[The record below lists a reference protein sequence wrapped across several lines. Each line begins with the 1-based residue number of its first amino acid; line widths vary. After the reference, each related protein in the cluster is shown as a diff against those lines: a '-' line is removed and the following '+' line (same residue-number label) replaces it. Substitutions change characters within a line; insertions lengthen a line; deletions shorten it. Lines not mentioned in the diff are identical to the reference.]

1 MKKIIQMII
10 ALALLMVCFIS
21 LVACVSGSNGNGSHE
36 PEVNTHFTRT
46 YTSDMDFI
54 NDVKQ
59 YGISGS
65 NATNI
70 KANKSIK
77 AFFNYRDINGFNQRL
92 FDNVSASTMFT
103 LYKFFESDLGAIYL
117 IAIKVGS
124 HYEPFLAHC
133 GVLNKSDIAN
143 AIKTQLKN
151 PESLQLHSATLYW
164 RADFTERQKNESFDA
179 IDIGIYA
186 DYSAQNGFGGYNRTY
201 CSVSFSFFTS
211 QFSYNG
217 NTLNALSYATA
228 ISKYD
233 YNKSI
238 Y

>member
-1 MKKIIQMII
+1 MRKFKYVLV
-10 ALALLMVCFIS
+10 AFVLLIVCSIS
-21 LVACVSGSNGNGSHE
+21 LVACNKDNDENESE
-36 PEVNTHFTRT
+36 AKTHFTQT

-70 KANKSIK
+70 KANESIK
-77 AFFNYRDINGFNQRL
+77 AFFDCDDINGFNQRL

-103 LYKFFESDLGAIYL
+103 LYKFFESDLGSIYR

-133 GVLNKSDIAN
+133 GVLNKSDVAN
-143 AIKTQLKN
+143 AIKERLKN
-151 PESLQLHSATLYW
+151 PESLQLHSATMYW
-164 RADFTERQKNESFDA
+164 TTKDVERHKYFDA
-179 IDIGIYA
+179 IDFGFYA
-186 DYSAQNGFGGYNRTY
+186 DYSAQNGLGGYNRTY
-201 CSVSFSFFTS
+201 CRVSFSFFTS
-211 QFSYNG
+211 EFSYNG
-217 NTLNALSYATA
+217 NTLNAYSYALA
-228 ISKYD
+228 ISEYD

-238 Y
+238 